1 MPVKTRCRRL
11 ATRLAEIRLANAKA
25 ADRKKANSTS
35 PEPSI
40 ELMSCGGRYGAVA
53 RAKRKQETMA
63 RHSDEHARGNK
74 RRRSLKQ
81 RGGEFVEP
89 AEAGGEYGLLLE
101 AITS

>member
-1 MPVKTRCRRL
+1 
-11 ATRLAEIRLANAKA
+11 
-25 ADRKKANSTS
+25 
-35 PEPSI
+35 
-40 ELMSCGGRYGAVA
+40 
-53 RAKRKQETMA
+53 MA

-74 RRRSLKQ
+74 QRRSLKQ